1 MNYNFTKRMVAV
13 VSIVGALYLSSGCGK
28 YEEGPELSLMS
39 KKARVTG
46 EWEVTKM
53 LGDDGEEYDMGNMD
67 MTWTFEKDGSFASA
81 MTFEYD
87 GVSLTND
94 EKGEWEFSEDKEELD
109 IEIDG
114 DVESFEILRLSNKEM
129 FLELD
134 DMRIEFEKK

>member
-81 MTFEYD
+81 MTFEYG
-87 GVSLTND
+87 GVSYTYD

>member
-1 MNYNFTKRMVAV
+1 
-13 VSIVGALYLSSGCGK
+13 
-28 YEEGPELSLMS
+28 MS

-46 EWEVTKM
+46 EWELTKM
-53 LGDDGEEYDMGNMD
+53 SVDGEEYNMD

-94 EKGEWEFSEDKEELD
+94 EKGEWEFSEDKETLD
-109 IEIDG
+109 ITVDG
-114 DVESFEILRLSNKEM
+114 DPESFEILRLSNKEM

>member
-46 EWEVTKM
+46 EWELTKM
-53 LGDDGEEYDMGNMD
+53 SVDGEEYNMD

-114 DVESFEILRLSNKEM
+114 DVESYEILRLSNKEL
-129 FLELD
+129 FLEID
-134 DMRIEFEKK
+134 DMRVEFEKK